1 MRASAPQQTAPDRP
15 AGDPRRLA
23 RRLIAGTALF
33 TGLALAGGI
42 VVTGSRGE
50 RGEAAAAAAFV
61 PPTDDAALRVI
72 RGRAAQRRGLGSGN
86 AVTLAFGGD
95 VHFEGSI
102 RARLDA
108 SPARL
113 LDRIAPVL
121 SRADIAIVN
130 LETAVTERGEAAA
143 KEYVFRAPATAF
155 EALRSAGVDVATIA
169 NNHGMD
175 YGTTGLLDTLT
186 ASRGTGVSLVGGG
199 TDADDAYAP
208 RRFSVKGQR
217 IAIIGATQVLDSELA
232 AAWTAGPDRAGLAS
246 ALDEPRLVRAV
257 REARATSDTVV
268 VYLHWGEE
276 LTACP
281 TPSQTSLAATVVRA
295 GADIVV
301 GSHAHVPLGAG
312 RFGRALVDYGLGNFV
327 FYSGGGA
334 TARTGVLEV
343 TATGRRID
351 RYSWVPAEISN
362 GTPSPLTGEAAADAV
377 VGWRALA
384 DCTNLRP

>member
-1 MRASAPQQTAPDRP
+1 VATTSDQRLLPHDAAAH
-15 AGDPRRLA
+15 PRRLA

-33 TGLALAGGI
+33 TGLAFAGGI
-42 VVTGSRGE
+42 VVNGG
-50 RGEAAAAAAFV
+50 GGNGGDAAAAAAFV
-61 PPTDDAALRVI
+61 PPTDDAAPRVI
-72 RGRAAQRRGLGSGN
+72 RAHAALRRRLGSGN
-86 AVTLAFGGD
+86 AVTFAFGGD

-102 RARLDA
+102 RAQLDA

-113 LDRIAPVL
+113 LEEMEPVL

-130 LETAVTERGEAAA
+130 LETAVTEGGEAAV

-175 YGTTGLLDTLT
+175 YGTTGLVDTLA

-199 TDADDAYAP
+199 ANTRDAYAP
-208 RRFSVKGQR
+208 LRFSVKGQR
-217 IAIIGATQVLDSELA
+217 IAIIAATQVLDSELA
-232 AAWTAGPDRAGLAS
+232 AAWTAAPNRPGLAS

-281 TPSQTSLAATVVRA
+281 TESQTSLAATVVRA
-295 GADIVV
+295 GADVVV
-301 GSHAHVPLGAG
+301 GSHAHVALGAG
-312 RFGRALVDYGLGNFV
+312 RLGRAFVDYGLGNFV
-327 FYSGGGA
+327 FYTDGGT
-334 TARTGVLEV
+334 TAQTGVLEV

-351 RYSWVPAEISN
+351 RYGWVPAEISH
-362 GTPSPLTGEAAADAV
+362 GIPSPLTGDAAADAV
-377 VGWRALA
+377 AGWRALA

>member
-33 TGLALAGGI
+33 AGLALAGGI

-61 PPTDDAALRVI
+61 PPTDHAALRAI
-72 RGRAAQRRGLGSGN
+72 RARATLRRGLGSGN

-102 RARLDA
+102 RAQLDA
-108 SPARL
+108 SPARVL
-113 LDRIAPVL
+113 EEMAPIL

-130 LETAVTERGEAAA
+130 LETAVTDGGEAAA
-143 KEYVFRAPATAF
+143 KEFVFRAPETAF

-175 YGTTGLLDTLT
+175 FGTTGLLDTRA
-186 ASRGTGVSLVGGG
+186 ASRGTRVSLVGGG
-199 TDADDAYAP
+199 TDAGRAYAP
-208 RRFSVKGQR
+208 RRFSVRGQR
-217 IAIIGATQVLDSELA
+217 IAIIGATQVLDSELV
-232 AAWTAGPDRAGLAS
+232 AAWTAAPNRAGLAS

-281 TPSQTSLAATVVRA
+281 TQSQTSLAAAVVRA
-295 GADIVV
+295 GADVVV

-312 RFGRALVDYGLGNFV
+312 RLGGAVVDYGLGNFV
-327 FYSGGGA
+327 FYTDGGA
-334 TARTGVLEV
+334 TAETGVLEV

-351 RYSWVPAEISN
+351 RYGWVPAEISH
-362 GTPSPLTGEAAADAV
+362 GIPSPLAGEAAADAV
-377 VGWRALA
+377 SRWRALA
-384 DCTNLRP
+384 ACTNL